1 MKIKELLFAL
11 LFISACKT
19 DIPDV
24 AVSTNYPPT
33 VEKIIIGK
41 CATAGCHNSISNSAA
56 GGLDL
61 SSWDVMFNGTSNGAV
76 TIPYR
81 GDYSTL
87 LYFTCTDTL
96 LGLVIIKLTTG
107 SNQSC
112 PVNRMA
118 NPAKTTPAETN
129 ASEMR

>member
-41 CATAGCHNSISNSAA
+41 CATAGCHNSIDRKS
-56 GGLDL
+56 
-61 SSWDVMFNGTSNGAV
+61 VV
-76 TIPYR
+76 
-81 GDYSTL
+81 
-87 LYFTCTDTL
+87 
-96 LGLVIIKLTTG
+96 
-107 SNQSC
+107 
-112 PVNRMA
+112 
-118 NPAKTTPAETN
+118 
-129 ASEMR
+129 

>member
-61 SSWDVMFNGTSNGAV
+61 SSWDVMFNVNCASGNCSSMMHSFCN
-76 TIPYR
+76 
-81 GDYSTL
+81 YS
-87 LYFTCTDTL
+87 
-96 LGLVIIKLTTG
+96 
-107 SNQSC
+107 
-112 PVNRMA
+112 
-118 NPAKTTPAETN
+118 
-129 ASEMR
+129 